1 MSVSAT
7 VTGIQTV
14 NAAVTGVTSAPTA
27 MPGSLNTAA
36 LPLAITIPG
45 PAEWSN
51 QSDGFAFQFRT
62 YYVRFYVKP
71 IAQDVTADGGFQDAM
86 TLIQSV
92 GDAYIADTTF
102 GGVVNTVR
110 LDDGF
115 GPAITDGGVR
125 ADMTWGT
132 PGQPPFYWGFEF
144 QIVTKESETW

>member
-14 NAAVTGVTSAPTA
+14 NAAISGVTSAPTA
-27 MPGSLNTAA
+27 MPGSLTTAM

-45 PAEWSN
+45 PAEWQN
-51 QSDGFAFQFRT
+51 NSDGWGFQFRT

-71 IAQDVTADGGFQDAM
+71 IAQDVVPDGGFQDAV
-86 TLIQSV
+86 TLIQAA
-92 GDAYIADTTF
+92 GDAYMADTTF

-110 LDDGF
+110 LNEGYV
-115 GPAITDGGVR
+115 PISDGGVR
-125 ADMTWGT
+125 ADMKWGAGET
-132 PGQPPFYWGFEF
+132 PYWGFEF